1 MTIEKS
7 MDRIVKLNVFLIFT
21 LIACTPR
28 PTNSDISA
36 TQVEAAQPQVTPLIQ
51 STSEMVLTPTQTLT
65 PYPTQTVIADP
76 LSNTKVDNGCLP
88 PSETHTYALAESD
101 PLPTPRAAV
110 LPIGWREIT
119 KIPEEFAGDL
129 AYIQFMRTNSGRDE
143 LWISIDIG
151 TQFFDTDD
159 AYFIYHTDTQE
170 WERTLTP
177 PGSRILLGSNSSI
190 WSLVYTGKESVSNL
204 YQLDEK
210 AHQYASITD
219 VDGLLQT
226 GNIYSPIILDSA
238 GVLWFLF
245 GKSGGADKML
255 LYSFNPSTRQA
266 ERHPIGIGFDNFVI
280 DREDNIY
287 LLQNRSQLVKYSPKT
302 GVLHSVDMPGGHVE
316 NGTSLFIDSKE
327 RLWVSDIARFD
338 EAVSNPEIG
347 TPTLL
352 PRSPIFI
359 RLFAPYGRF
368 VWFRP
373 QINVESL
380 DGRLWYDGQA
390 WFDPDKEEWCLF
402 TTHETKLG
410 FSYYNSQ
417 IVKDSK
423 QNLWMVADGRLFKYE
438 INP

>member
-1 MTIEKS
+1 MNKIFIPN
-7 MDRIVKLNVFLIFT
+7 MFLIFI
-21 LIACTPR
+21 LIACAPK
-28 PTNSDISA
+28 PTNSDISV
-36 TQVEAAQPQVTPLIQ
+36 TQVEATQTRITPPIQ
-51 STSEMVLTPTQTLT
+51 ITSDMLLTPTQTLST
-65 PYPTQTVIADP
+65 YTTATAIADP
-76 LSNTKVDNGCLP
+76 LSNTKVDDGCIP
-88 PSETHTYALAESD
+88 PSETHTYALSESD

-110 LPIGWREIT
+110 LPIGWREISR
-119 KIPEEFAGDL
+119 IPEEFTGDF

-143 LWISIDIG
+143 LWISIEG
-151 TQFFDTDD
+151 D

-177 PGSRILLGSNSSI
+177 PGSRILLGSNGSI

-210 AHQYASITD
+210 AQQYVSIND
-219 VDGLLQT
+219 EDGVLQT
-226 GNIYSPIILDSA
+226 GNIYSPIIFDSA

-245 GKSGGADKML
+245 QKHEFIGDSNFS

-266 ERHPIGIGFDNFVI
+266 EHHSIGNGFDSLAI
-280 DREDNIY
+280 DKEDNIY
-287 LLQNRSQLVKYSPKT
+287 LLQNRSRLVKYSPKT
-302 GVLHSVDMPGGHVE
+302 GVLHSVDMPVYAE

-327 RLWVSDIARFD
+327 RLWVSDITRFD

-347 TPTLL
+347 SPTLI

-359 RLFAPYGRF
+359 RLFASYGRF
-368 VWFRP
+368 IWFRP

-402 TTHETKLG
+402 TTYETKLG
-410 FSYYNSQ
+410 FSYYKSQ

-423 QNLWMVADGRLFKYE
+423 QNLWMIADGRLFMNK
-438 INP
+438 IKP